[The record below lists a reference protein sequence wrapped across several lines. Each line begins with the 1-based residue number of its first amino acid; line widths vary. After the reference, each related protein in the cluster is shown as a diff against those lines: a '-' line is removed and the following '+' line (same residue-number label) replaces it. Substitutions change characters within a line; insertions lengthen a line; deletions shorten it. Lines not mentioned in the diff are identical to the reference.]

1 MVRPLLAGYK
11 SRVSNGRDRDKKPS
25 GFLDSLLGNLGL
37 TKPVQKPAARPG
49 PPGDRMQMR
58 PSQGRDTNPIA
69 TGAKPTQ
76 PLSEAEKAKQSEERR
91 YLIAAYEATPTLIP
105 EFQNPQYMYKLI
117 SNERDYVQECL
128 NKGLAERKKLMT
140 EFGPEPTPPQ
150 QAQCDQVESR
160 IQEYRNDLTRLFLLI
175 KKVAGIQRSGT
186 GGTDFLDPL
195 KQGS

>member
-1 MVRPLLAGYK
+1 MRPLLTGYK

-37 TKPVQKPAARPG
+37 TKPVQQKAPPRPG

-58 PSQGRDTNPIA
+58 PSGRETNPIN
-69 TGAKPTQ
+69 TSAKPTQ
-76 PLSEAEKAKQSEERR
+76 ALSDSEKAKQSEERR

-128 NKGLAERKKLMT
+128 NKAIAERKRMMM
-140 EFGPEPTPPQ
+140 EFGPEPMSSQ
-150 QAQCDQVESR
+150 QAQLDQLDIR
-160 IQEYRNDLTRLFLLI
+160 MQEYRNDLTRLFLLI
-175 KKVAGIQRSGT
+175 KKVAGVQRTGT
-186 GGTDFLDPL
+186 GGTDFLDPM

>member
-1 MVRPLLAGYK
+1 MCPLLTGYK
-11 SRVSNGRDRDKKPS
+11 SRVSNGRDRERKPA

-37 TKPVQKPAARPG
+37 IKPVQKPPQRQG
-49 PPGDRMQMR
+49 TPGDRVQVR
-58 PSQGRDTNPIA
+58 ASGSRDTNPIP
-69 TGAKPTQ
+69 TGARPTQ
-76 PLSEAEKAKQSEERR
+76 PLSDAEKAKQSEERR

-128 NKGLAERKKLMT
+128 NKVLAERKKMMA
-140 EFGPEPTPPQ
+140 EFGPEPTPIQ
-150 QAQCDQVESR
+150 EAQLDRLDAR

-186 GGTDFLDPL
+186 GGTDFLDPM
-195 KQGS
+195 KQSS